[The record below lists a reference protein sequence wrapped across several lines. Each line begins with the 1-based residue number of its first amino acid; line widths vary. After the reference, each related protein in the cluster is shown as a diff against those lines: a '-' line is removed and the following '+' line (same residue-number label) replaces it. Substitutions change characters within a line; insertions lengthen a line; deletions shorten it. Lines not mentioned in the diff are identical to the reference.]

1 MQSELTK
8 QILNLQQGDH
18 LCLFYDRDPAEQMPA
33 LIPFIQEGLSR
44 DEQCIYIADDQTID
58 RLAECLQSSGVNVAR
73 ESDRGALKLWTRQQW
88 RQPGNLSS
96 AGKAQQVRQFLDDSS
111 RAGFKGTRF
120 GVEMTWTLG
129 PDISAPEL
137 EHWEATINTI
147 FVPGFPGR
155 IVCQYNRSRLAPE
168 VMVAALHTHPLAI
181 LGDYVCPN
189 VFYQAPLILS
199 GNGPGPGSAAD
210 GSSTTLRLD
219 WMISQLK
226 RARIAEKERES
237 LIQQQTA
244 LAEARAG
251 EARLR
256 QLLSLL
262 PAAVYTCDAEGRIN
276 FYNRRAVELWQ
287 REPLLND
294 DSQKF
299 CACYKVFLPDG
310 SFLAPD
316 QTPMAAAVRHGKSFH
331 NLEAIFQRPDGSKIT
346 VKVNID
352 PLYDVDGHGNGAIN
366 VFEDITERKRAED
379 ASQRLAAIVESSE
392 DAIVTKDLNGIITSW
407 NRGAEHLFGYTPEEV
422 IGNPITML
430 IPRERQD
437 EEQEIIGRVRRGER
451 VEHYETVRQ
460 RKDGSRVDISLTV
473 SPLKNVQQKIVGA
486 SKIARDIT
494 RRKRAEEALQYANEQ
509 LSRAN
514 EDLEK
519 RVAERTAELTET
531 NGQLE
536 AFVYS
541 IAHDLRAPLR
551 SMQAFSSLLLDD
563 YASHLDDTAQHYAR
577 RILRAAES
585 MDTLLLDLLAYGRVA
600 RSQIELTPANVKA
613 AWNAATTQNDHT
625 IREKNA
631 RVEALLPLPPVCA
644 HEATLVQILA
654 NLLGNAL
661 KFVPPD
667 VTPRV
672 TLRAETRHDFVRLW
686 VEDNGIGIA
695 PDYHERIFRVFER
708 LNGKEY
714 AGTGIGLSIVRKGVE
729 RMGGRAGV
737 ESVPGQGSR
746 FWVELLKA

>member
-8 QILNLQQGDH
+8 QILSLQQGDH
-18 LCLFYDRDPAEQMPA
+18 LCLFYDSDPAEQMPA

-44 DEQCIYIADDQTID
+44 DEQCIYIADDQTVD
-58 RLAECLQSSGVNVAR
+58 QLADCLESSGVNVAR
-73 ESDRGALKLWTRQQW
+73 ESDRGALQLWTRKQW
-88 RQPGNLSS
+88 RQPGTLRSDR
-96 AGKAQQVRQFLDDSS
+96 KAQQVREFLDESS

-155 IVCQYNRSRLAPE
+155 ILCQYNRSRLSPE
-168 VMVAALHTHPLAI
+168 VMLAALHTHPLAI
-181 LGDYVCPN
+181 LGDHVCPN

-199 GNGPGPGSAAD
+199 GNGPGTGSPA
-210 GSSTTLRLD
+210 GSSSATTRLD

-226 RARIAEKERES
+226 RARVAEKERES
-237 LIQQQTA
+237 FIQQHTA
-244 LAEARAG
+244 LAEARSA
-251 EARLR
+251 EARLH
-256 QLLSLL
+256 QLLSLM

-276 FYNRRAVELWQ
+276 FYNRRAVELWR

-294 DSQKF
+294 DTEKF

-310 SFLAPD
+310 SVLAPD
-316 QTPMAAAVRHGKSFH
+316 QTPMADAVRHGKSFH

-346 VKVNID
+346 VNVSID
-352 PLYDVDGHGNGAIN
+352 PLFDTDGHRS
-366 VFEDITERKRAED
+366 ERKRAED
-379 ASQRLAAIVESSE
+379 AIQRLAAIVESSD

-407 NRGAEHLFGYTPEEV
+407 NAGAERLFGYTPEEV

-437 EEQEIIGRVRRGER
+437 EEQEIIGRVRRGDR
-451 VEHYETVRQ
+451 VEHYETIRQ
-460 RKDGSRVDISLTV
+460 RKDGTRVDISLTV
-473 SPLKNVQQKIVGA
+473 SPLKDAQQKIVGA
-486 SKIARDIT
+486 SKIARDIS
-494 RRKRAEEALQYANEQ
+494 RRKRAEEALHYANEQ

-514 EDLEK
+514 EDLEN
-519 RVAERTAELTET
+519 RVAERTAELVET

-563 YASHLDDTAQHYAR
+563 YASRLDATAQHYAR
-577 RILRAAES
+577 RILRGAES

-600 RSQIELTPANVKA
+600 RSQIELAAANVKA
-613 AWNAATTQNDHT
+613 AWNAATLQNDHI

-631 RVEALLPLPPVCA
+631 RIEAHSPLPPVCA
-644 HEATLVQILA
+644 HEATLVQVLA

-661 KFVPPD
+661 KFVRPG
-667 VTPRV
+667 VTPHI
-672 TLRAETRHDFVRLW
+672 TLRAEPRHDFVRLW
-686 VEDNGIGIA
+686 VEDNGIGI
-695 PDYHERIFRVFER
+695 PPEYHERIFRVFER

-714 AGTGIGLSIVRKGVE
+714 TGTGIGLSIVRKGVE
-729 RMGGRAGV
+729 RMGGRVGV
-737 ESVPGQGSR
+737 ESTPGQGSR

>member
-1 MQSELTK
+1 MQSELT
-8 QILNLQQGDH
+8 QRILGLDEGDH

-44 DEQCIYIADDQTID
+44 DEQCIYIADDQTVD
-58 RLAECLQSSGVNVAR
+58 QLAERLEASGVNVAK

-88 RQPGNLSS
+88 RQPGALSS
-96 AGKAQQVRQFLDDSS
+96 ERKAQQVQEFLDESS

-155 IVCQYNRSRLAPE
+155 IVCQYNRSRLSPE
-168 VMVAALHTHPLAI
+168 VMLAALHTHPLAI
-181 LGDYVCPN
+181 LGDHVCPN
-189 VFYQAPLILS
+189 VFYQAPLILN
-199 GNGPGPGSAAD
+199 GNGTGSGAAAA
-210 GSSTTLRLD
+210 SSSATVRLD

-226 RARIAEKERES
+226 RARAAEKEREAFI
-237 LIQQQTA
+237 LQHAA
-244 LAEARAG
+244 LVEARAS

-256 QLLSLL
+256 QLLSLI

-276 FYNRRAVELWQ
+276 FYNRRAAELWQ
-287 REPLLND
+287 REPLLNAD
-294 DSQKF
+294 TEKF
-299 CACYKVFLPDG
+299 CACEKVFLPDG
-310 SFLAPD
+310 SCLPPD

-331 NLEAIFQRPDGSKIT
+331 NLEATFQRPNGSKIT
-346 VKVNID
+346 VNLSID
-352 PLYDVDGHGNGAIN
+352 PLYDLDGHRNGAIN
-366 VFEDITERKRAED
+366 IFEDISERKRADE
-379 ASQRLAAIVESSE
+379 ASQRLAAIIESSE
-392 DAIVTKDLNGIITSW
+392 DAIVTKDVNGIITSW
-407 NRGAEHLFGYTPEEV
+407 NRGAEELFGYTPDEV

-430 IPRERQD
+430 IPRERHD
-437 EEQEIIGRVRRGER
+437 EEQEIIGRIRRGER
-451 VEHYETVRQ
+451 VDHYETVRQ
-460 RKDGSRVDISLTV
+460 RKDGSLVDISLTV
-473 SPLKNVQQKIVGA
+473 SPLRNAQQKIIGA
-486 SKIARDIT
+486 SKIARDIS
-494 RRKRAEEALQYANEQ
+494 RRKRAEEALQCANEQ
-509 LSRAN
+509 LSRTN

-519 RVAERTAELTET
+519 RVAERTAELIET

-551 SMQAFSSLLLDD
+551 SMQAFSSLLLED

-600 RSQIELTPANVKA
+600 RSQIELVPANVKA
-613 AWNAATTQNDHT
+613 AWNAAMIQNDHT
-625 IREKNA
+625 IRDKNA
-631 RVEALLPLPPVCA
+631 RVDAHLPLPAVRA
-644 HEATLVQILA
+644 HEATLVQVLA

-661 KFVPPD
+661 KFVSPG

-686 VEDNGIGIA
+686 VEDNGIGI
-695 PDYHERIFRVFER
+695 PPEYHERIFRVFER
-708 LNGKEY
+708 LNGKEF
-714 AGTGIGLSIVRKGVE
+714 AGTGIGLSIVRKGIE
-729 RMGGRAGV
+729 RMDGRAGV
-737 ESVPGQGSR
+737 ESTPGQGSR
-746 FWVELLKA
+746 FWIELLRA